1 MRTCPACGKENE
13 DNVTRCATCDEEI
26 GAGAA
31 AKASEDDPSLSTL
44 KVDAHEIFAAAA
56 AQATSTE
63 DLTKGTDG
71 KSSEAKSEA
80 KAESKEP
87 APASNHV
94 ATAVTEQV
102 PSEKPAGEADAPVAS
117 PRPPAPPPVGEKVGA
132 GVVAGDTARAG
143 GQMTVQVPVEQM
155 RAPGGN
161 LVFAPGTIKLVVE
174 QGMSVNK
181 EYLLNDPELIIGRR
195 DPEQEFI
202 PDIDLFDQENANN
215 RYISRRQA
223 RLFFQEG
230 HLFVEDLDSSNGTC
244 VNNRPI
250 KPNMSVQLNSG
261 DKLLLGQSVMFRIR
275 PMTTS

>member
-26 GAGAA
+26 GAGTTDAEAVHESGAA
-31 AKASEDDPSLSTL
+31 AENGAAGHDNETL
-44 KVDAHEIFAAAA
+44 AVPLDELRRQVTRDEVREKD
-56 AQATSTE
+56 
-63 DLTKGTDG
+63 
-71 KSSEAKSEA
+71 
-80 KAESKEP
+80 
-87 APASNHV
+87 ASNETRLHPAV
-94 ATAVTEQV
+94 ATADPEVDHNTLMAPHHDTV
-102 PSEKPAGEADAPVAS
+102 SEKPADESGAPSTTALVSEKPASATAVEEA
-117 PRPPAPPPVGEKVGA
+117 PRAAQV
-132 GVVAGDTARAG
+132 T
-143 GQMTVQVPVEQM
+143 QQVPVEPAG
-155 RAPGGN
+155 RAAQT
-161 LVFAPGTIKLVVE
+161 FQPGTVKLVVE

-223 RLFFQEG
+223 RLYFQEG

-250 KPNMSVQLNSG
+250 KPNMSVQLNAG

-275 PMTTS
+275 PMTS